1 MINFNPHKLI
11 RQLLPTFSRKPLRLA
26 WLDAMLSPFV
36 RMWNEY
42 VAWRTDEYYEAHVTC
57 QIVSMEAY
65 LNRLFDSTLKRIA
78 IIDAYFDESIYVALV
93 EENYDD
99 MYIDGD
105 DGAIIYLAEET
116 TGNGFIVSVPE
127 ELSDFAPEI
136 RGVVEKIRPLGVGY
150 VIMLG
155 DVPYL
160 TVSTASIHFIPQPV
174 EAIDM
179 EVYSNTNW
187 NVI

>member
-1 MINFNPHKLI
+1 M
-11 RQLLPTFSRKPLRLA
+11 LPTFSRKPIRLA

-36 RMWNEY
+36 GMWNEY
-42 VAWRTDEYYEAHVTC
+42 IAWRTDEYYEAHVTC

-65 LNRLFDSTLKRIA
+65 LNRLFDAALKRIT
-78 IIDAYFDESIYVALV
+78 ITDAYFNDSVYVALT

-105 DGAIIYLAEET
+105 EGKIIYLAEET
-116 TGNGFIVSVPE
+116 VGNGFIVSVPE
-127 ELSDFAPEI
+127 ELSDFAAEI

-150 VIMLG
+150 IIMLG

-160 TVSTASIHFIPQPV
+160 TVSMTAINFIPHPV
-174 EAIDM
+174 EVID
-179 EVYSNTNW
+179 VDVISNTNW